1 MHPIKYHLGNWRQP
15 FLSLLLRFDLF
26 KERLEVGS
34 DLVRVHSAKVLL
46 ECIDPGK
53 LLLADRTAEGSL
65 DNVKSRFE
73 AAAADA
79 AEDHHLELEDAVDH
93 LEGTWSAAV
102 SYQLQGGE
110 GGGSR
115 ICPLDEM
122 PDGV

>member
-93 LEGTWSAAV
+93 LDGTWSV
-102 SYQLQGGE
+102 ERSQNGQLWP
-110 GGGSR
+110 S
-115 ICPLDEM
+115 D
-122 PDGV
+122 